1 MAALSIHASYRCG
14 QTGLCCATP
23 WDVPVEAAPFEAIE
37 AGRQS
42 RRLPVVQPFSVD
54 APPPGYAAVLRREA
68 DGACA
73 CLDRSTRLCTVHGVL
88 GEQAL
93 PTACRL
99 FPRIART
106 DALGTVVTL
115 SHYCPT
121 AARLL
126 LRDDVRL
133 AVVEAPPA
141 FPPGDYDGLV
151 ADDLPPL
158 LHPHM
163 LMGYDDY
170 AAWEAHAVAVCAAAP
185 TVWTALATLTS
196 HAERMRTWRPGA
208 ETLLARL
215 HEIAGDGLALVES
228 PPPVAWFEG
237 RMREVMEAVPAHLQR
252 SPLLG
257 RFRTLGLPGGLA
269 ARGASP
275 AAFAERGIPT
285 GSGALPSNTPGI
297 LGHRALPSGRLVR
310 LGATRDL
317 HHGLPGF
324 TPEVPGAS
332 HAPALRYLAAHAM
345 GNWCAYQ
352 GRGLRTYVRSL
363 EAAAAVLVT
372 TAAGQVDLTADEG
385 FIAAVRDADLLLRH
399 LASSEALATVWS
411 QREGPAVPTRRGRFR
426 RTPPR

>member
-1 MAALSIHASYRCG
+1 MADNRGLTEHGRIAALSIHADYRCG
-14 QTGLCCATP
+14 RTGLCCRTP
-23 WDVPVEAAPFEAIE
+23 WDVPVEPAPFLTIE
-37 AGRQS
+37 TARRDG
-42 RRLPVVQPFSVD
+42 RLPVVQPF
-54 APPPGYAAVLRREA
+54 AGATPPPGYRAVLRR
-68 DGACA
+68 DGEGSCV
-73 CLDRSTRLCTVHGVL
+73 CLDAPTRLCRVHGVL

-99 FPRIART
+99 FPRVART

-121 AARLL
+121 AARML
-126 LRDDVRL
+126 LRDDVPL

-141 FPPGDYDGLV
+141 FPPGDYEGLS

-158 LHPHM
+158 LHPRM

-170 AAWEAHAVAVCAAAP
+170 AAWEAHAVSVCASAP
-185 TVWTALATLTS
+185 TVWTALATLTRD
-196 HAERMRTWRPGA
+196 AEQMRTWRPGA
-208 ETLLARL
+208 ATLQARL
-215 HEIAGDGLALVES
+215 DEIAGDGLVEVAG
-228 PPPVAWFEG
+228 PPPVAWFED
-237 RMREVMEAVPAHLQR
+237 RMREVLVAVPVHLQR
-252 SPLLG
+252 SPLME
-257 RFRTLGLPGGLA
+257 RFRALGLPGGLA

-275 AAFAERGIPT
+275 AAFAERCIPT
-285 GSGALPSNTPGI
+285 GSVALPSNTPGI

-332 HAPALRYLAAHAM
+332 HAPALRYLAAHAL

-372 TAAGQVDLTADEG
+372 TAPGQVDLAGDEG
-385 FIAAVRDADLLLRH
+385 FLAAVRDADLLLRH
-399 LASSEALATVWS
+399 LASSEALAGTWS
-411 QREGPAVPTRRGRFR
+411 QYEGPAVR
-426 RTPPR
+426 

>member
-68 DGACA
+68 DGACV
-73 CLDRSTRLCTVHGVL
+73 CLDRPARLCRVHGVL

-121 AARLL
+121 AARMLL
-126 LRDDVRL
+126 SDDVPL
-133 AVVEAPPA
+133 AVVDAPPA
-141 FPPGDYDGLV
+141 FPPGDYEGLS

-170 AAWEAHAVAVCAAAP
+170 AAWEAHAVSVCASAP
-185 TVWTALATLTS
+185 TVWLALATL
-196 HAERMRTWRPGA
+196 ARDVEQMRTWRPGGV
-208 ETLLARL
+208 TLQAMLDAV
-215 HEIAGDGLALVES
+215 AGDGRVPVAG
-228 PPPVAWFEG
+228 PPPVAWFED

-252 SPLLG
+252 SPLME
-257 RFRTLGLPGGLA
+257 RFRVLNSWADAEPSPDMPGP
-269 ARGASP
+269 R
-275 AAFAERGIPT
+275 
-285 GSGALPSNTPGI
+285 
-297 LGHRALPSGRLVR
+297 
-310 LGATRDL
+310 
-317 HHGLPGF
+317 
-324 TPEVPGAS
+324 
-332 HAPALRYLAAHAM
+332 HAPALRFLAAHAL

-363 EAAAAVLVT
+363 EAAAAVLTITV
-372 TAAGQVDLTADEG
+372 ARQREGAERADDAV
-385 FIAAVRDADLLLRH
+385 FIAAIRDADLLLRH
-399 LASSEALATVWS
+399 LASSEALATAWS
-411 QREGPAVPTRRGRFR
+411 QCEGPAVR
-426 RTPPR
+426 

>member
-68 DGACA
+68 DGACV
-73 CLDRSTRLCTVHGVL
+73 CLDRPARLCRVHGVL

-121 AARLL
+121 AARMLL
-126 LRDDVRL
+126 SDDVPL
-133 AVVEAPPA
+133 AVVDAPPA
-141 FPPGDYDGLV
+141 FPPGDYEGLS

-170 AAWEAHAVAVCAAAP
+170 AAWEAHAVSVCASAP
-185 TVWTALATLTS
+185 TVWLALATL
-196 HAERMRTWRPGA
+196 ARDVEQMRTWRPGGV
-208 ETLLARL
+208 TLQATLDAV
-215 HEIAGDGLALVES
+215 AGDGLVPVAG
-228 PPPVAWFEG
+228 PPPVAWFED
-237 RMREVMEAVPAHLQR
+237 RMREVMEAVPAHLRR

-257 RFRTLGLPGGLA
+257 RFRTLGLPG
-269 ARGASP
+269 
-275 AAFAERGIPT
+275 F
-285 GSGALPSNTPGI
+285 
-297 LGHRALPSGRLVR
+297 V
-310 LGATRDL
+310 
-317 HHGLPGF
+317 
-324 TPEVPGAS
+324 PEVPGAS
-332 HAPALRYLAAHAM
+332 HAPALRYLAAHAL

-372 TAAGQVDLTADEG
+372 TAAGQVDLTAAEG